1 MITRNDIIQVAKPKD
16 FDKLG
21 EVALKY
27 PFTILIVEDNI
38 INQKL
43 ITNIFKLLGFK
54 ADLAANGI
62 EALDALKRKNYDL
75 IFMDIQMPFMNGY
88 EATKIIIERR
98 KEDHPVIIAM
108 TANAMAGDR
117 DKCLEVGMDDY
128 ITKPMKIEALIRI
141 IQLWGNRKF
150 TDQKN

>member
-1 MITRNDIIQVAKPKD
+1 MSTRNKIIHVAKPKD

-43 ITNIFKLLGFK
+43 ITNIFKLLGYK

-75 IFMDIQMPFMNGY
+75 IFMDIQMPLMNGY
-88 EATKIIIERR
+88 EATKIIIEHR
-98 KEDHPVIIAM
+98 KEDGPVIIAI

-141 IQLWGNRKF
+141 IQLWGDKKF
-150 TDQKN
+150 PDQKN